1 MPVQLDKSCI
11 DCAHFQAQSESMGSC
26 SIDCRSEQK
35 QKHVSNISC
44 FFFVDRATPI
54 RVPEVR

>member
-1 MPVQLDKSCI
+1 
-11 DCAHFQAQSESMGSC
+11 MGSC
-26 SIDCRSEQK
+26 SIDSRSEQK